1 MLTAAFIF
9 KPGKRD
15 AEFDRLNA
23 LISEAARATGGFL
36 GEESWQSADGQLLNA
51 TYYWDSMEALK
62 RFSSHPKHLEA
73 KREYQHWYGQFHV
86 VISEVVQSYGDGGLE
101 HLTPNERMSTSPMA
115 MP

>member
-9 KPGKRD
+9 QPGKRD

-36 GEESWQSADGQLLNA
+36 GEESRQSADGQLLNT

-73 KREYQHWYGQFHV
+73 KRGYKHWYGGYHV
-86 VISEVVQSYGDGGLE
+86 VMSEVAKSFGDGGPE
-101 HLTPNERMSTSPMA
+101 HLTPSERMGTSSMA